1 MQGAIVGGITS
12 LIINVISTDIVEK
25 KNEKLDERRVKMFEH
40 EITIWI
46 EEFSEKHDGTI
57 ITSGSFVGFLEHH
70 HLLEALLAYVSDIE
84 STTTEKEFIRNL
96 ICKYRGIELLESS
109 ILSPL
114 DESMLMEFFTTILCK
129 YKKFFEGYLS
139 KGEKYIVSSV
149 NKTFHESSKELKK
162 EIEKSNTNSTE
173 LNDKLDEV
181 KELLKGKQ
189 KLSVSQ
195 QDQIYYSISKLLWNG
210 YITEIT
216 NFLPLIECRDND
228 LQIAMN
234 LSLNLI
240 VRDDVDILKEVVALE
255 TIENDSIKKDII
267 RKIIFLNADDI
278 ELFIYLEAITEES
291 QLKNILKDLIAR
303 DYERIIQME
312 SECKYGVE
320 IRKNLVQSFYN
331 QEEWLIRHIFFMYVY
346 KINALGTYEE
356 IKEVVHQDT
365 SIIEKILLWNK
376 AGQEIGLLSN
386 QDKYVTD
393 GKALLDDMDNY
404 EIFCSKLNYKFRKKY
419 YFTKVNCALM
429 IEADDKTIISSI
441 TQDLKEDV
449 DIKELILLS
458 SIKHEKADKEDI
470 FEFCLKNNRY
480 LALYHYLL
488 QWNKEVSKI
497 IDILDDYKFIFKSSF
512 LIFWLYVQC
521 VRIEIGK
528 EQALKILKQYNM
540 YENYLEYML
549 EEYRILSD
557 VSIIEN
563 IIIKQQQ
570 LILKVWDDNTR
581 DFLLELLIEH
591 NMNDAG
597 IDTINGME
605 CISAIT
611 PARLKCKSRFL
622 LGQGKEIEALEV
634 LIEIFEAFKESNY
647 IMRNIIHISISHSRE
662 IPKHILEYAMMKSED
677 EEVIFGLAL
686 DYERTGNLEA
696 SRFHSLRA
704 LIRCEPSNIKLY
716 YKYMDLTLKATNSET
731 QNVNRSDVE
740 TTIIIVNKKLGK
752 EIIYCIHNTDVLPT
766 EPHFWEN
773 AIHIG
778 KAHAISIGMFRKQ
791 KNDIVVINE
800 IEYTITKIM
809 PLDYFLVALC
819 MRKLEEEGGIQ
830 KFQFVMKDGQID
842 NLDELITLIKS
853 TQGNVDTVNNWLDDY
868 AKLIHGVPTLYIL
881 HTNTR
886 FPYLQFVCKM
896 IEEKEV
902 IVRNLFNNM
911 RASHECGYI
920 MSLSALIMLR
930 KIGISADFLSE
941 NNVVIPASMSQCV
954 KKDTEHI
961 INANEREHVASLAV
975 CNDSLIMDEL
985 TEDDKQYWMKEAVLI
1000 NEYVQKLTCIEN
1012 KNELNMKEVENV
1024 VLKDLYGIS
1033 DYDAFILSNET
1044 KRKIIAF
1051 EPMVL
1056 QFCIV
1061 DEAMVGTIDII
1072 SFLIEVQCPI
1082 IDLIMFMKNMI
1093 EYRIQNNLS
1102 ESVIF
1107 YIVKKYEEL
1116 AEDERQIVLNHWYEY
1131 LKSVEATE
1139 ESYKEYFYYS
1149 YARIMKENEL
1159 DSQSSPILSSL
1170 LYCSFAGLGYF
1181 IEYGINEYGEFE
1193 INLGRETTGDDM
1205 MENIEEQETKEKVL

>member
-25 KNEKLDERRVKMFEH
+25 KNEKLDERKVKMFEH
-40 EITIWI
+40 EITLWI

-70 HLLEALLAYVSDIE
+70 YPLEALLAYVSDIE

-181 KELLKGKQ
+181 KELLMGKQ

-195 QDQIYYSISKLLWNG
+195 QEQIYYSISKLLWNG
-210 YITEIT
+210 YITEFT
-216 NFLPLIECRDND
+216 SLLPLIECRDND
-228 LQIAMN
+228 LRIATN
-234 LSLNLI
+234 LSLDLI
-240 VRDDVDILKEVVALE
+240 VRDGVDILKKAAVLE
-255 TIENDSIKKDII
+255 SIENDNIKKDII

-278 ELFIYLEAITEES
+278 ELFIYLEAIIEES

-312 SECKYGVE
+312 SECKYGIE
-320 IRKNLVQSFYN
+320 IRKYLVQSFYN
-331 QEEWLIRHIFFMYVY
+331 QEEWLIRRIVFMYVY
-346 KINALGTYEE
+346 KINAPGTYEK
-356 IKEVVHQDT
+356 IKEVVHQDI
-365 SIIEKILLWNK
+365 SIIEKVLLWNR
-376 AGQEIGLLSN
+376 AGQEICHLSN
-386 QDKYVTD
+386 QEKCVID
-393 GKALLDDMDNY
+393 GRSLLDEMNSY
-404 EIFCSKLNYKFRKKY
+404 EMSCSKLNYKFRKKY
-419 YFTKVNCALM
+419 YFTKINCALVV
-429 IEADDKTIISSI
+429 EADDKTIISSI
-441 TQDLKEDV
+441 TQELKEDV
-449 DIKELILLS
+449 DIKELLLLF
-458 SIKHEKADKEDI
+458 SIKHEEADKEEI

-521 VRIEIGK
+521 VRIELGK
-528 EQALKILKQYNM
+528 EKALKILRQYNI

-549 EEYRILSD
+549 EEYKILSD
-557 VSIIEN
+557 VAIIEN

-570 LILKVWDDNTR
+570 RVLEVWDDNTR

-605 CISAIT
+605 CIGVIT
-611 PARLKCKSRFL
+611 PSRLKSKSRFL

-634 LIEIFEAFKESNY
+634 LTEIFEDFKDSSY
-647 IMRNIIHISISHSRE
+647 VVRNIIHISISHSRE
-662 IPKHILEYAMMKSED
+662 IPKHILEYAMKSED
-677 EEVIFGLAL
+677 EEVIFGLVL
-686 DYERTGNLEA
+686 EYERTGDLDA

-704 LIRCEPSNIKLY
+704 LIRCEPSNIKIY
-716 YKYMDLTLKATNSET
+716 YKYMELTVKETNPET
-731 QNVNRSDVE
+731 QNVNRSDVN
-740 TTIIIVNKKLGK
+740 TVIIIVNEKLGK
-752 EIIYCIHNTDVLPT
+752 EIIYCIHNTAVLPK

-778 KAHAISIGMFRKQ
+778 KAHAISIGVFRKQ
-791 KNDIVVINE
+791 KNDVVVINE
-800 IEYTITKIM
+800 IAYTITKIM
-809 PLDYFLVALC
+809 PLDYFLLGLC

-842 NLDELITLIKS
+842 NLDEFISLVKN
-853 TQGNVDTVNNWLDDY
+853 TQGDMEKVSNWLDDY
-868 AKLIHGVPTLYIL
+868 AKLKQGVPTLYRL
-881 HTNTR
+881 YNNTR
-886 FPYLQFVCKM
+886 FPYLQFVCTM
-896 IEEKEV
+896 IEAKDV
-902 IVRNLFNNM
+902 IVQNLFNNM
-911 RASHECGYI
+911 KEFDECGYI
-920 MSLSALIMLR
+920 VSFSAMIML
-930 KIGISADFLSE
+930 KKMGVSAEFLSE
-941 NNVVIPASMSQCV
+941 NNVVIPSSMSQYV
-954 KKDTEHI
+954 KQDTENI
-961 INANEREHVASLAV
+961 INANEREHVTSLAI

-985 TEDDKQYWMKEAVLI
+985 TEEDKQYWMKEAVLI
-1000 NEYVQKLTCIEN
+1000 NDYVQKLTCIEN
-1012 KNELNMKEVENV
+1012 KNELNMKAVENV
-1024 VLKDLYGIS
+1024 VLKDVYGIS

-1051 EPMVL
+1051 EPLVL

-1061 DEAMVGTIDII
+1061 NEAMVGTIDII

-1107 YIVKKYEEL
+1107 YIVEKYEEL
-1116 AEDERQIVLNHWYEY
+1116 DVDERQIALNHWKDY
-1131 LKSVEATE
+1131 LKTVETTE
-1139 ESYKEYFYYS
+1139 DSYKEYFYYS
-1149 YARIMKENEL
+1149 YVRIMKENEL

-1193 INLGRETTGDDM
+1193 INLGREATDDDM
-1205 MENIEEQETKEKVL
+1205 TENIEEQETKEKVL